1 MTTMCS
7 NQQKTSHD
15 MNSAASA
22 PGPGA
27 VFPFNT
33 AILPSAPAMSRIN
46 FGLLSCTQK
55 GYDKKEVL

>member
-1 MTTMCS
+1 MCS

-27 VFPFNT
+27 VIPLNT
-33 AILPSAPAMSRIN
+33 AMLQPAPAVSRIN
-46 FGLLSCTQK
+46 FSLLSWTQK